1 MQNKAQCFFIG
12 KNGNK
17 PDLHKVA
24 ENHTALYKKPKAEPT
39 KSAPR
44 LIANYLISFE
54 VIKNL
59 LKNFFLYIKLNITKT
74 QSTK

>member
-39 KSAPR
+39 ATTR
-44 LIANYLISFE
+44 QRIIL
-54 VIKNL
+54 
-59 LKNFFLYIKLNITKT
+59 
-74 QSTK
+74 